1 MANDKTTVENEG
13 GSSIT
18 PFIIIGLILLATIGG
33 IMWISQSGATPE
45 TTNANADNSNAANQ
59 SAADTYAKAP
69 PGAAPAHF
77 KGGVDA
83 TVLVEEFADFQC
95 GACAQKHSV
104 FNELM
109 SEYGNKIKFVFRN
122 YPLPMHNKAYEAAVA
137 AEAAGLQ
144 GKFWEMQNL
153 LFANQQKWVA
163 DSGHRKLFDEYA
175 KTAGIDV
182 DKFNNDF
189 LGISAKTRV
198 DADMK
203 RGNAVGLKSTPTLFI
218 NGKSI
223 AFEQMTL
230 DALKPII
237 DAELKKSESSDDKSS
252 ENEDKGSEKT
262 DENKDASKDDEK
274 KSEDAASEKKD
285 DEKK

>member
-1 MANDKTTVENEG
+1 MANNTTVENEG

-18 PFIIIGLILLATIGG
+18 PFLIIGLILLATIAG
-33 IMWISQSGATPE
+33 IWWISQSGASSE
-45 TTNANADNSNAANQ
+45 TANSNSAENSNSANQ
-59 SAADTYAKAP
+59 SSGDVYAKAP
-69 PGAAPAHF
+69 PGASPSHF
-77 KGGVDA
+77 KGGESA

-95 GACAQKHSV
+95 GACAQKHPV

-153 LFANQQKWVA
+153 LFANQQKWIA
-163 DSGHRKLFDEYA
+163 DSGHRRLFDEYA
-175 KTAGIDV
+175 KTIGIDV
-182 DKFNNDF
+182 EKFNNDF
-189 LGISAKTRV
+189 LGVAAKTRV

-203 RGNAVGLKSTPTLFI
+203 RGNGVGLKSTPTLFV

-223 AFEQMTL
+223 AYELMTL
-230 DALKPII
+230 EGLKPII
-237 DAELKKSESSDDKSS
+237 DAELKKSESGDDDKSDSDEKKSDEADKKSS
-252 ENEDKGSEKT
+252 E
-262 DENKDASKDDEK
+262 DDEK
-274 KSEDAASEKKD
+274 KSEDEGADKKE